1 MSSTL
6 IWAFA
11 VPMLSSLTK
20 GVNWGQ
26 EGRACARQREE
37 ARQPTYVHHTR
48 DTERERAGKSYKSFT
63 EKEAFLW
70 SFIRHIPLCMLS
82 AYVEMFRF
90 AYIKIAVTWPPK
102 WFLNSL
108 K

>member
-1 MSSTL
+1 MPSP
-6 IWAFA
+6 WVFA
-11 VPMLSSLTK
+11 VPVLSSLTE

-48 DTERERAGKSYKSFT
+48 DRAKRAGKRYKSFT

-70 SFIRHIPLCMLS
+70 SFIRHIPLCELS
-82 AYVEMFRF
+82 ADVEMFRF
-90 AYIKIAVTWPPK
+90 AYIKIAVSGLAFQMVPQQ
-102 WFLNSL
+102 F
-108 K
+108 